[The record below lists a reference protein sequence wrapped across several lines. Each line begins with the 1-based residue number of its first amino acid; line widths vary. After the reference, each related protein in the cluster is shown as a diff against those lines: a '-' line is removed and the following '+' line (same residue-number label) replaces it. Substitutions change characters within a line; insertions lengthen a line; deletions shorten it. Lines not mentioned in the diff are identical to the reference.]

1 MCGGAEV
8 TQPNDGTEILNST
21 LRHINAQTVRNVPK
35 PSRKVGFLNKKLVEV
50 DSAVGLDY
58 EGDPAEG
65 RTKISSLTFSK

>member
-1 MCGGAEV
+1 MQK
-8 TQPNDGTEILNST
+8 TNLQFEINTST
-21 LRHINAQTVRNVPK
+21 YQCADSQKRTK
-35 PSRKVGFLNKKLVEV
+35 PSRIVGFLNKKLVEV